1 MTTEELQQ
9 KLDAQE
15 KMLTGIYISVEK
27 TRKYFLWTMIITVVT
42 ILLPIIGLIFM
53 LPMLISTFS
62 ELGAL
67 YSSF

>member
-27 TRKYFLWTMIITVVT
+27 TRKYFMWTLVITVAMFV
-42 ILLPIIGLIFM
+42 LPLIGLLIVIPGF
-53 LPMLISTFS
+53 IST
-62 ELGAL
+62 
-67 YSSF
+67 YSSMYSGF

>member
-27 TRKYFLWTMIITVVT
+27 TRKYFLWTMIITVIT

-62 ELGAL
+62 ELGTL